1 MSFLL
6 AGIDEGVPAA
16 RAGADET
23 NLAVVIGL
31 RAHPLHG
38 GFGIADHLGVGDAA
52 LGAHLGGDVVRV
64 ALAAAPSR
72 SYRLA
77 QIAR

>member
-1 MSFLL
+1 MKAS
-6 AGIDEGVPAA
+6 AA

-31 RAHPLHG
+31 RAYPLHR
-38 GFGIADHLGVGDAA
+38 GFGIADHLEVGNAA

-64 ALAAAPSR
+64 AVAASTLA
-72 SYRLA
+72 LV
-77 QIAR
+77 